1 MRKVM
6 IVNRCA
12 SLPGDLRAAVNPR
25 HVVAEIAERHGLTPA
40 QVRGAWRY
48 PDLMAA
54 RREIALRLRAE
65 GFSYPAIGRALARTH
80 ATIITMLG
88 NVGHPQSRRR
98 EWQA

>member
-1 MRKVM
+1 M
-6 IVNRCA
+6 IINRSA
-12 SLPGDLRAAVNPR
+12 QLPGDDPASVNPR
-25 HVVAEIAERHGLTPA
+25 HVVAEVAERHGLTSA
-40 QVRGAWRY
+40 QVRGEWRY

-88 NVGHPQSRRR
+88 NVGHQQSRRR
-98 EWQA
+98 DWRAQA

>member
-1 MRKVM
+1 MTT
-6 IVNRCA
+6 
-12 SLPGDLRAAVNPR
+12 VNPR
-25 HVVAEIAERHGLTPA
+25 HVVAEVAARHSLTSE
-40 QVRGAWRY
+40 QIRGEWRY

-54 RREIALRLRAE
+54 RREIAIKLREE

-98 EWQA
+98 EWRAQV

>member
-1 MRKVM
+1 M
-6 IVNRCA
+6 ILNRCA
-12 SLPGDLRAAVNPR
+12 SLPGDCRATVNPR

-40 QVRGAWRY
+40 QVRGEWRY

-65 GFSYPAIGRALARTH
+65 GFSYPAIGRALSRTH

-98 EWQA
+98 EWQARV